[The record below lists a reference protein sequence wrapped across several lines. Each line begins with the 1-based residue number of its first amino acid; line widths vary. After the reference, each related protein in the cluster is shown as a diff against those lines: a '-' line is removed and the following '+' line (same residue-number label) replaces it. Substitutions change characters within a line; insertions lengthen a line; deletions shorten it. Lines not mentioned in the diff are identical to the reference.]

1 MANILQ
7 GTDVPM
13 GTIKVK
19 DDSGNFIPLASMNDY
34 NIYVYSIK
42 NGIKTNIVTFK
53 KTPVGTDKPIIIV
66 DSETQGFIVDRTI
79 TKNIP
84 PGDLYVESVIKMT
97 ATSDYVSSLRKSG
110 VDGLL
115 LCTIVQSSQPNSM
128 A

>member
-13 GTIKVK
+13 ATIKIK
-19 DDSGNFIPLASMNDY
+19 DDAGSFIPLASMDDY
-34 NIYVYSIK
+34 NIYVYSLK
-42 NGIKTNIVTFK
+42 NGVKTNVVTFK
-53 KTPVGTDKPIIIV
+53 KTPVGTDKAIIVV
-66 DSETQGFIVDRTI
+66 DSETQGFIVDRTVTKI
-79 TKNIP
+79 TP

-115 LCTIVQSSQPNSM
+115 LCTIVQSSQPNAMS
-128 A
+128 